1 MAMWR
6 WACVAAAETYPPTP
20 AYLPFHSH
28 QPTQCLGI
36 FSFEGRSPAGRQSRS
51 EMCEASGFYMKSVWR
66 HLEEFL
72 DFPFYT
78 CYIYPS
84 SLIVNF
90 DKMKCF
96 QILLWIAIYYLP
108 LDRFRWLVFRFIIFH
123 VTVAVNKNFNFIY
136 KTIDIYHP
144 FEPNHL
150 NIKRFWRL
158 NENYSGMNCSW
169 RMAQALSRWNSKMFR
184 LLRVEW
190 RPVPCDCRFVRCVQH
205 RTQFWLS
212 LLCWP
217 SELLQLGAPP
227 TVDSSKLEL

>member
-1 MAMWR
+1 MDCPSWQLLVAAADIVGASVLGHGWDGSYAGARVKHCCSHTCHMPPMAMWR

-20 AYLPFHSH
+20 AYQPFHSH

-123 VTVAVNKNFNFIY
+123 VTVAVNINFNFIY

-150 NIKRFWRL
+150 NIKRFLAFEWKLFR
-158 NENYSGMNCSW
+158 NELFLAHGAGS
-169 RMAQALSRWNSKMFR
+169 
-184 LLRVEW
+184 
-190 RPVPCDCRFVRCVQH
+190 VPM
-205 RTQFWLS
+205 
-212 LLCWP
+212 
-217 SELLQLGAPP
+217 
-227 TVDSSKLEL
+227 K